1 MPYEGVMTLL
11 KGIRDGARTLLEF
24 QKPSRQDHASS
35 TLAQAGSLPV
45 PLQTAGQRTTANST
59 WKPKLPPVPAPPSG
73 APPPPPP
80 KSAKEAKEN
89 EKCTIS

>member
-24 QKPSRQDHASS
+24 QKPSRQDYAPS

-45 PLQTAGQRTTANST
+45 PLQRTTANGT
-59 WKPKLPPVPAPPSG
+59 GKPKLPPVPAPTSG
-73 APPPPPP
+73 APPQPPP